1 MNQLTISD
9 YYMLTD
15 EEIDYEQLSEDI
27 LEQLALDIEPY
38 IANSALTELTL
49 RESPKAASIALEIM
63 TTKSNERYL
72 LSTAL
77 FTLFRLDREK
87 AWDYMTEHFPVAD
100 PYVLKTMMELLLYE
114 TEFRFELPV
123 ALGIFQRLNTLEE
136 NKESLDS
143 DVTSDFLGTM
153 ALIPKS
159 KQVGE
164 KRINILKENHV

>member
-1 MNQLTISD
+1 MNNLTIND

-15 EEIDYEQLSEDI
+15 EEIDYEQLPEEM

-38 IANSALTELTL
+38 IANSALAELII
-49 RESPKAASIALEIM
+49 RESPRATSVALDIM
-63 TTKSNERYL
+63 ATRSHERYL

-77 FTLFRLDREK
+77 LALFRLDREK
-87 AWDYMTEHFPVAD
+87 AWDYMAEHFPVAD

-123 ALGIFQRLNTLEE
+123 AWGIFQRLKTLEE
-136 NKESLDS
+136 NKELLDP

-153 ALIPKS
+153 TLIPKNRNRPVAS
-159 KQVGE
+159 PSL
-164 KRINILKENHV
+164 INR